1 VSENGARKSESPAP
15 VQAPPLELNL
25 LPAELVLR
33 SSVLP
38 ALDGV
43 YRLKRHGGGGGERR
57 GAGEEEPAS
66 ASGGGDGPIHAVG
79 YEYVQA
85 GTDAPASPSPK
96 QKQKKQKQKKK
107 KKKRKELAPE
117 ADEDEGATGRVR
129 CVHAT
134 VHGQHGWWLTRGTGT
149 APLATAFAC
158 CPAAARAG
166 PGSHGR

>member
-1 VSENGARKSESPAP
+1 MSENGARKSESPAP

-117 ADEDEGATGRVR
+117 AGSTVIGAHLQRRV
-129 CVHAT
+129 CECQLSSLQV
-134 VHGQHGWWLTRGTGT
+134 LPICTRK
-149 APLATAFAC
+149 
-158 CPAAARAG
+158 
-166 PGSHGR
+166 S